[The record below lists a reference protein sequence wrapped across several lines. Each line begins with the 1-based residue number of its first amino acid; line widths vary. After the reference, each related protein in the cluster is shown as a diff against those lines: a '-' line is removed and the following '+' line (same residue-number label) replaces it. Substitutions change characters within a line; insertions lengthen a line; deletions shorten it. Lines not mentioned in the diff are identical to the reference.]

1 MEDSSTSSGRAAR
14 GAARPVVIAGVALGL
29 GFGGFFDG
37 IVFHQLLQWHHLL
50 SDHSNPAIAGN
61 LRLNV
66 FADGLFHVL
75 AYLATGIGVA
85 LLVRAARR
93 PDAVVTSR
101 LFGGSLIAGWGLFN
115 LLEGLINHQLL
126 GVHHVNP
133 AGPGPTL
140 LWDLAFLAWG
150 AAFLLGGALIVSRSP
165 AAGTASS
172 GRPTPE

>member
-1 MEDSSTSSGRAAR
+1 MGDASTDSERAGR
-14 GAARPVVIAGVALGL
+14 GAARPIVIAGVVLGI

-37 IVFHQLLQWHHLL
+37 IVFHQLLQWHHML
-50 SDHSNPAIAGN
+50 SHHSNPAIAGD

-66 FADGLFHVL
+66 FADGLFHAF
-75 AYLATGIGVA
+75 AYLATAVGLA

-93 PDAVVTSR
+93 PNAVVTPR
-101 LFGGSLIAGWGLFN
+101 LLGGALVAGWGLFN

-126 GVHHVNP
+126 GIHHVNP

>member
-1 MEDSSTSSGRAAR
+1 MENTSTETRAGT
-14 GAARPVVIAGVALGL
+14 GAKARPVVAAGVALGL

-50 SDHSNPAIAGN
+50 SHHSNPAIAGD

-75 AYLATGIGVA
+75 AYLATAIGLA

-93 PDAVVTSR
+93 PDAVVTWR
-101 LFGGSLIAGWGLFN
+101 LLGGALITGWGLFN

-126 GVHHVNP
+126 GIHHVNP

-165 AAGTASS
+165 SAGTASS
-172 GRPTPE
+172 GRAALE

>member
-1 MEDSSTSSGRAAR
+1 MGSTSTDSNRAAG

-37 IVFHQLLQWHHLL
+37 IVFHQLLQWHHML
-50 SDHSNPAIAGN
+50 SHHSNPAIAGN

-75 AYLATGIGVA
+75 AYLATACGLA

-93 PDAVVTSR
+93 PDAVVTWR
-101 LFGGSLIAGWGLFN
+101 LLGGALIAGWGVFN

-126 GVHHVNP
+126 GIHHVNP
-133 AGPGPTL
+133 AGPGSTL

-150 AAFLLGGALIVSRSP
+150 AAFLLGSALIVSRSP

>member
-1 MEDSSTSSGRAAR
+1 MGDASTDSGHADH
-14 GAARPVVIAGVALGL
+14 GAARPVVIAGVVLGL

-37 IVFHQLLQWHHLL
+37 IVFHQLLQWHHML
-50 SDHSNPAIAGN
+50 SDHSNPAVAGD

-75 AYLATGIGVA
+75 AYLATGIGVV

-93 PDAVVTSR
+93 PDAAVTPHS
-101 LFGGSLIAGWGLFN
+101 LGGSLVAGWGLFN
-115 LLEGLINHQLL
+115 LLEGLVNHQLL
-126 GVHHVNP
+126 GIHHVNP

-150 AAFLLGGALIVSRSP
+150 AAFLMGGYLIVRRSP
-165 AAGTASS
+165 ATVSRGAERSA
-172 GRPTPE
+172 RE